1 MDLSDVA
8 LRERAQKECKQ
19 GSPSYWPVHTCPDC
33 VQQSERYIALRD
45 AARADAEILQRLYEG
60 AREVENVLFGIADRP
75 AGSPVTIARWL
86 IRQRDAA
93 RAEQQLLI
101 AQVNDIANDCEEV
114 ANGDL
119 VGDAE
124 RRTWVSIAKR
134 LRATAIRAQRD
145 GG

>member
-1 MDLSDVA
+1 MPAIHFGCLLCEGDAHSLREVQTMTDPSDAA
-8 LRERAQKECKQ
+8 LRERARNDL
-19 GSPSYWPVHTCPDC
+19 T
-33 VQQSERYIALRD
+33 ERYMESAGRGYFPPPKGTRWGEWLLAMEAFIPTVAASYIAL
-45 AARADAEILQRLYEG
+45 
-60 AREVENVLFGIADRP
+60 
-75 AGSPVTIARWL
+75 
-86 IRQRDAA
+86 RDAA

-114 ANGDL
+114 ANVDL

-124 RRTWVSIAKR
+124 RRTWLSIATR